1 MFCSDCDVAAEEAAV
16 RPLQSRPLQP
26 KNAQKG
32 ERILTMDIGS
42 VFIHMSEIEHSKPA
56 GLREGCAGPGR
67 GGGDRAGGRPQRVS
81 QVQRG
86 GELCGGQRAG
96 KRRVSLNL

>member
-1 MFCSDCDVAAEEAAV
+1 M
-16 RPLQSRPLQP
+16 
-26 KNAQKG
+26 
-32 ERILTMDIGS
+32 
-42 VFIHMSEIEHSKPA
+42 
-56 GLREGCAGPGR
+56 GCAGPGR

-96 KRRVSLNL
+96 KRRVSLNKTNILHTPETELQVCLFISLWF